1 MPKLDLHCPFCPKT
15 SSRGTGLASHI
26 RGAHPR
32 EYPGWTKNR
41 KSGSVPTRVSVQKA
55 GVSHAATGS
64 GGLDS
69 IIAQLEKQRAVIEG
83 ALSAL
88 RQLGGSPASSATP
101 VAGAKSSPGTRKA
114 KRKGG
119 MTPEGKARLIA
130 ALKRRWAAKK
140 AAAKKGRT

>member
-26 RGAHPR
+26 RGAHPK

-41 KSGSVPTRVSVQKA
+41 GIVLKPKVFSAAPAAA
-55 GVSHAATGS
+55 G
-64 GGLDS
+64 GGLDT
-69 IIAQLEKQRAVIEG
+69 IVALLEKQRAVIEG
-83 ALSAL
+83 ALTAL
-88 RQLGGSPASSATP
+88 RQLGGSGPATAAPT
-101 VAGAKSSPGTRKA
+101 VAKRGRKA

-130 ALKRRWAAKK
+130 ALKKRWAEKK
-140 AAAKKGRT
+140 AGAK

>member
-1 MPKLDLHCPFCPKT
+1 M
-15 SSRGTGLASHI
+15 ASHI

-41 KSGSVPTRVSVQKA
+41 HSVQKQKA
-55 GVSHAATGS
+55 SSSAPVAS
-64 GGLDS
+64 GGGFDAIVAL
-69 IIAQLEKQRAVIEG
+69 LEKQRTIVEG

-88 RQLGGSPASSATP
+88 RQLGSSPALAAP
-101 VAGAKSSPGTRKA
+101 AAVAKPLSKPAKA

-130 ALKRRWAAKK
+130 ALKRRWAEKK
-140 AAAKKGRT
+140 AATKRGKG